1 METRAAQTPR
11 CKAKARAEGLHFA
24 AIVGLPMLPNRSSY
38 PPRRSPAVAV
48 EVRVPSLGTSFGAL
62 ASAIRPEGVFL
73 STFQELTPGTAVIA
87 TLSLADGPL
96 EVDGIV
102 VDQGDPAGQ
111 GIAVEFEGVDDAMRS
126 RLSAASS
133 IAPPAARVA

>member
-1 METRAAQTPR
+1 
-11 CKAKARAEGLHFA
+11 
-24 AIVGLPMLPNRSSY
+24 MLPNRKSS
-38 PPRRSPAVAV
+38 PMHRRSPAVAV

-62 ASAIRPEGVFL
+62 ASSLRPEGVFL
-73 STFQELTPGTAVIA
+73 STFQELAVGTAVVA
-87 TLSLADGPL
+87 TLSLPDGPL

-111 GIAVEFEGVDDAMRS
+111 GVAVQFHAVDDLMRM

-133 IAPPAARVA
+133 IAPPASQVA